1 MPSGR
6 RLATFQRKKAGA
18 GSLPYAWEDNMSAD
32 NAVAAWDPVVLAGHF
47 QSIAEQSQKLMLRF
61 LSRQP
66 DDGHLGM
73 GDPSVLGGPFLDL
86 MTKMMSDPAAVA
98 AAQIDLFNDSL
109 TVWRHA
115 AERML
120 NFQSPDAALP
130 RDKRFSHPEWS
141 ENAAFSFIRESYLVA
156 SKSLLATVRGV
167 KDLDPQTA
175 RKVDFYTRQFVDAM
189 SPSNFIATNPEVL
202 SATLNTGG
210 ENLLRGLEHVLADLD
225 EGGGRLQ
232 ISMTGKEAFRFG
244 ENIASTPGKV
254 VYQNELLQLIQYE
267 PTTAEVRKRPL
278 FIIMPWIN
286 KYYVLDLQPKNS
298 FIKWAVDQGHT
309 VFVSSWVNPD
319 ERLAQTTFED
329 YMTKGLIAAF
339 DAIEAATGEHEF
351 NAIGYCLGG
360 TMLAATMAY
369 LAAHGDNRIV
379 SATTFVTLIDFT
391 DAGDMGVF
399 VDEQQIASVEKRM
412 QEHGYLDAADMAMSF
427 NMLRAND
434 LIWSFV
440 VNNYLLG
447 KDPVPFDLL
456 YWNADA
462 TRMPA
467 VMHSYYMRK
476 MYQKNVLKEPGGIT
490 LAGTPIDLRTIKQP
504 MFLLSCREDHLAPWK
519 STYAATQIYSGPVA
533 FVLAASGHLA
543 GVISPPGSKYGHWTN
558 DKTPASPDEWLAS
571 AEAQKGSWW
580 PTWDKWVTEFDG
592 GRVPARIPG
601 DHKLPVIEDAPGSYV
616 RVRAV

>member
-1 MPSGR
+1 MSIGR
-6 RLATFQRKKAGA
+6 RRPVTLQRKEGR
-18 GSLPYAWEDNMSAD
+18 GRPVYAREDDMSAD
-32 NAVAAWDPVVLAGHF
+32 NAGAAWDPVVLAGHF

-73 GDPSVLGGPFLDL
+73 SDPSRLGDAFLEL

-98 AAQIDLFNDSL
+98 AAQIDLFNDSMTL
-109 TVWRHA
+109 WRHA

-120 NFQSPDAALP
+120 NVKSEDAALP

-141 ENAAFSFIRESYLVA
+141 ENATFSFIRESYLVA
-156 SKSLLATVRGV
+156 SKSLLSTVRGV
-167 KDLDPQTA
+167 KDLDPKTA

-225 EGGGRLQ
+225 HGEGRLQ
-232 ISMTGKEAFRFG
+232 IAMTDTNAFRFG
-244 ENIASTPGKV
+244 ENIASTPGKIV
-254 VYQNELLQLIQYE
+254 FQNELLQLLQYE
-267 PTTAEVRKRPL
+267 PTTPTVRKRPL

-309 VFVSSWVNPD
+309 VFVPSWVNPD
-319 ERLAQTTFED
+319 EKLAETTFED
-329 YMTKGLIAAF
+329 YMTRGLIAAF
-339 DAIEAATGEHEF
+339 DAIEAATGEHTF

-360 TMLAATMAY
+360 TMLAATLAY
-369 LAAHGDNRIV
+369 LAAHGDNRIA
-379 SATTFVTLIDFT
+379 SATDFVTLVDFT
-391 DAGDMGVF
+391 EAGDLGVF
-399 VDEQQIASVEKRM
+399 VDEQQISSVEKRM
-412 QEHGYLDAADMAMSF
+412 EEHGYLDASDMAMSF

-447 KDPVPFDLL
+447 KDPAPFDLL

-467 VMHSYYMRK
+467 AMHSYYIRN
-476 MYQKNVLKEPGGIT
+476 MYQRNLLKEPGGIT
-490 LAGTPIDLRTIKQP
+490 LAGTPIDLRTIKTP
-504 MFLLSCREDHLAPWK
+504 TFLLSCREDHLAPWK
-519 STYAATQIYSGPVA
+519 STYAATQIYSGPVT

-543 GVISPPGSKYGHWTN
+543 GVISPPGSKYGHWTS
-558 DKTPASPDEWLAS
+558 DKLPASPDEWFAG

-580 PTWDKWVTEFDG
+580 PTWDKWVTQYDD

-601 DHKLPVIEDAPGSYV
+601 DGKLEVIEDAPGSYV

>member
-1 MPSGR
+1 
-6 RLATFQRKKAGA
+6 
-18 GSLPYAWEDNMSAD
+18 MSAD
-32 NAVAAWDPVVLAGHF
+32 NAVAAWDPMVLAGHF

-61 LSRQP
+61 LSRNP

-73 GDPSVLGGPFLDL
+73 SDPSRLGDAFLEL
-86 MTKMMSDPAAVA
+86 MTKMMNDPAAVA

-109 TVWRHA
+109 TLWRHA

-120 NFQSPDAALP
+120 NIQSLDAALP

-156 SKSLLATVRGV
+156 SKSLLSTVRGV
-167 KDLDPQTA
+167 KDLDSATA

-225 EGGGRLQ
+225 EGRGRLQ

>member
-1 MPSGR
+1 
-6 RLATFQRKKAGA
+6 
-18 GSLPYAWEDNMSAD
+18 MSAD
-32 NAVAAWDPVVLAGHF
+32 NATATWDPMVLAGHF

-73 GDPSVLGGPFLDL
+73 GDASGLGDAFLEL

-98 AAQIDLFNDSL
+98 AAQIDLFNDSMTL
-109 TVWRHA
+109 WRHA

-120 NFQSPDAALP
+120 NIQSDDAALP
-130 RDKRFSHPEWS
+130 KDKRFSHPEWS
-141 ENAAFSFIRESYLVA
+141 ENATFSFIRESYLVA
-156 SKSLLATVRGV
+156 SKSLLSRVRAV
-167 KDLDPQTA
+167 KDLDPKTA

-210 ENLLRGLEHVLADLD
+210 ENLLTGLENLLDDLD
-225 EGGGRLQ
+225 HGGGRPH
-232 ISMTGKEAFRFG
+232 ISMTGKIAHFRLG
-244 ENIASTPGKV
+244 ENIATTPGKI
-254 VYQNELLQLIQYE
+254 VYQNELLQVIQYD
-267 PTTAEVRKRPL
+267 PTTPTVRKRPL

-319 ERLAQTTFED
+319 ERLAQTSFED
-329 YMTKGLIAAF
+329 YMTKGVLAAF

-369 LAAHGDNRIV
+369 LTAHGDNRIV
-379 SATTFVTLIDFT
+379 SATTFVTLVDFT

-399 VDEQQIASVEKRM
+399 VDEQQIASLEKRM
-412 QEHGYLDAADMAMSF
+412 QEQGYLDAADMAMSF

-467 VMHSYYMRK
+467 VMHSYYMRN
-476 MYQKNVLKEPGGIT
+476 MYQKNLLKEPGGIT
-490 LAGTPIDLRTIKQP
+490 LAGTPIDLRTIKTP

-519 STYAATQIYSGPVA
+519 STYAATQLYSGPVT

-558 DKTPASPDEWLAS
+558 DKTPASPDEWFAG

-580 PTWDKWVTEFDG
+580 PNWDKWVTEFEG

-601 DHKLPVIEDAPGSYV
+601 DHKLEVIEDAPGSYV

>member
-1 MPSGR
+1 M
-6 RLATFQRKKAGA
+6 
-18 GSLPYAWEDNMSAD
+18 
-32 NAVAAWDPVVLAGHF
+32 NAESHEAAWDPLVLAGEL
-47 QSIAEQSQKLMLRF
+47 QTIAEQSQKLMLRF

-73 GDPSVLGGPFLDL
+73 GDPTVLGGAFFDL
-86 MTKMMSDPAAVA
+86 MTRIMNDPAALA
-98 AAQIDLFNDSL
+98 QAQIDLFNEAM

-120 NFQSPDAALP
+120 FLPSEDAPPP
-130 RDKRFSHPEWS
+130 RDKRFSHPDWT
-141 ENAAFSFIRESYLVA
+141 ENMMFAFIRESYLVA
-156 SKSLLATVRGV
+156 SKSLLSTVRGV
-167 KDLDPQTA
+167 KDLDPKTA

-189 SPSNFIATNPEVL
+189 SPSNFITTNPEVL
-202 SATLNTGG
+202 TETLNSGG
-210 ENLLRGLEHVLADLD
+210 QNLLHGLEHVLSDLE
-225 EGGGRLQ
+225 EGHGRLQ

-254 VYQNELLQLIQYE
+254 VFQNELLQLLQYSPSTE
-267 PTTAEVRKRPL
+267 KVRKRPL

-286 KYYVLDLQPKNS
+286 KFYVLDLQPKNS
-298 FIKWAVDQGHT
+298 FLKWAVDQGHT
-309 VFVSSWVNPD
+309 VFVPSWANPD
-319 ERLAQTTFED
+319 EKLAQTSFED
-329 YMTKGLIAAF
+329 YMTHGLIEAF

-369 LAAHGDNRIV
+369 LAARGDNRVV
-379 SATTFVTLIDFT
+379 SATNFVTLLDFT
-391 DAGDMGVF
+391 EVGDMAVF
-399 VDEQQIASVEKRM
+399 IDDEQIASVEKRM
-412 QEHGYLDAADMAMSF
+412 AEHGYLEASDMAMSF

-447 KDPVPFDLL
+447 KEPAPFDLL

-467 VMHSYYMRK
+467 VMHSFYIRN
-476 MYQKNVLKEPGGIT
+476 MYQKNLLKEPGGIT
-490 LAGTPIDLRTIKQP
+490 LAGTPIDLRKIKTP
-504 MFLLSCREDHLAPWK
+504 IFMLSCREDHLAPWK
-519 STYAATQIYSGPVA
+519 STYAATHLYGGPIT

-558 DKTPASPDEWLAS
+558 DKLPPTPDEWFAT
-571 AEAQKGSWW
+571 ATAQKGSWW
-580 PTWDKWVTEFDG
+580 PLWDKWVTQFAG
-592 GRVPARIPG
+592 GWVPARTPG
-601 DHKLPVIEDAPGSYV
+601 EGKLPAIEDAPGSYV

>member
-360 TMLAATMAY
+360 TMLAATMAC

>member
-1 MPSGR
+1 M
-6 RLATFQRKKAGA
+6 KADDTGA
-18 GSLPYAWEDNMSAD
+18 
-32 NAVAAWDPVVLAGHF
+32 VWDPMALAGQF
-47 QSIAEQSQKLMLRF
+47 QSIAEQSQKLMLRY
-61 LSRQP
+61 LTRQQA

-73 GDPSVLGGPFLDL
+73 ADPAHLGNAFFEL
-86 MTKMMSDPAAVA
+86 MTKIMTDPAAVA
-98 AAQIDLFNDSL
+98 AAQIDLFNEGL

-120 NFQSPDAALP
+120 NVKSEDAVLP
-130 RDKRFSHPEWS
+130 KDKRFSHPDWS
-141 ENAAFSFIRESYLVA
+141 ENATFGFIRESYLVA
-156 SKSLLATVRGV
+156 SKALLTAVRGV
-167 KDLDPQTA
+167 EGMDPKTA

-202 SATLNTGG
+202 SATLASGG
-210 ENLLRGLEHVLADLD
+210 QNLVNGLEHLLSDLD
-225 EGGGRLQ
+225 HGDGRLS
-232 ISMTGKEAFRFG
+232 IAMTDVKAFRLG
-244 ENIASTPGKV
+244 ENIAATPGKV
-254 VYQNELLQLIQYE
+254 VFQNDLLQLIQYE
-267 PTTAEVRKRPL
+267 PTTPKVRRRPL

-309 VFVSSWVNPD
+309 VFVPSWVNPD
-319 ERLAQTTFED
+319 ERLAQKTFED
-329 YMTKGLIAAF
+329 YMKEGLIAAF
-339 DAIEAATGEHEF
+339 DAIEAATGEHTF

-360 TMLAATMAY
+360 TILAATMAY
-369 LAAHGDNRIV
+369 LAAHGDNRI
-379 SATTFVTLIDFT
+379 ACTTSFVTLIDFT
-391 DAGDMGVF
+391 EVGDMGVF
-399 VDEQQIASVEKRM
+399 IDDDQLTSLERRM
-412 QEHGYLDAADMAMSF
+412 QEHGYLEASDMATSF

-447 KDPVPFDLL
+447 KEPTPFDLL

-467 VMHSYYMRK
+467 VMHTFYMRN
-476 MYQKNVLKEPGGIT
+476 MYEKNLLREPGGIT
-490 LAGTPIDLRTIKQP
+490 LDGTPIDLRKIKTP

-519 STYAATQIYSGPVA
+519 STYAATQIYSGPVK

-558 DKTPASPDEWLAS
+558 DALPPSADEWFAG

-580 PTWDKWVTEFDG
+580 PLWDKWVTRYSG
-592 GRVPARIPG
+592 GRVPARVPG
-601 DHKLPVIEDAPGSYV
+601 DGKLAVIEDAPGSYV
-616 RVRAV
+616 RMRAV